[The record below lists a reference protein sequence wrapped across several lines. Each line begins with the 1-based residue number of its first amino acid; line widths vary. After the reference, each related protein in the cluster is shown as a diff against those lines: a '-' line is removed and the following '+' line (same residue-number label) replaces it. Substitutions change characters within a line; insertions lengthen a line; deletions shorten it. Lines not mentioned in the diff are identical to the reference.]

1 MDKNLTLAEMLE
13 VHSENSIEMRSLD
26 MANLTTDDQNV
37 INDYVAV
44 RQLLQRA
51 GESLEFVLATTV
63 LLQEDINVYS
73 VASVMEKAEN
83 LKALSV
89 LTNNG
94 DESFIKTIYKEG
106 LHSDLTIEEQTAL
119 INSALDK
126 MALLKSANEF
136 EQAYEQE
143 TASGNEITVTTLTN
157 VVNDI
162 QSIIAKNDIPLDK
175 ISESSEI
182 LIEKMFASDSMYIYE
197 NVPDEIETREE
208 LNKQD
213 DELVIVEG
221 NDGGVIYTN
230 MTPELAARRPDLLS
244 KYESIVDTSGDY
256 VTHYTVEETTTD
268 MSRVGGDVKY
278 EAVNDIG
285 TIERGQGELNH
296 EEKQAIVDDRQDEI
310 LAEQQRQQQIAY
322 QEQLRLEEERRKQKQ
337 AQRSEESKDEIIAG
351 MIAGAMAAAA
361 TVSVVKE
368 ITPVVAEAIKE
379 AETSEGSGATKP
391 KTKNKDYDMER

>member
-296 EEKQAIVDDRQDEI
+296 EEKQTIVDDRQDEI

-322 QEQLRLEEERRKQKQ
+322 QEQLRLEEERRKQEQ